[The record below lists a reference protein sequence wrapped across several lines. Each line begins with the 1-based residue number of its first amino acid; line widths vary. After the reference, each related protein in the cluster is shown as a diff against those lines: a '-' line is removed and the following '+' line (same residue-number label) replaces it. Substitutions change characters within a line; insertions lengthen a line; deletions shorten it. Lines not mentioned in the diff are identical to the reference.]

1 MLRLNVADM
10 SDLEL
15 TEHIKALTEERD
27 MRERRDRENAWN
39 DFRNE
44 LMNYIEKYG
53 PIEICDSTLPSFI
66 PFTLDIDHIV
76 DSSEIGKIIVSD

>member
-15 TEHIKALTEERD
+15 TEHIKALTEEQE
-27 MRERRDRENAWN
+27 MRKRRDKENAWN

-44 LMNYIEKYG
+44 LMNYLKEYG
-53 PIEICDSTLPSFI
+53 AIAICDGVFPAFMLT
-66 PFTLDIDHIV
+66 IDHIV
-76 DSSEIGKIIVSD
+76 DSSEVGKIIVSE